1 MEEMRKSGRK
11 LSAAKNALAMQLMQG
26 QQKPAAE
33 QATDAL
39 RAAGVKPKDAN
50 ETSPARSQNQQI
62 AQAVTRAVIA
72 DPMGALRHYFAREKA
87 ANAYHERQRNHREE
101 KKGGTAAD
109 GT

>member
-1 MEEMRKSGRK
+1 MEEMRKAGRK
-11 LSAAKNALAMQLMQG
+11 LSAAKNALAMQLIQG

-50 ETSPARSQNQQI
+50 QTSPARSPNQQI
-62 AQAVTRAVIA
+62 ADAVTRAVIA
-72 DPMGALRHYFAREKA
+72 NPLGALRAYLIREKE
-87 ANAYHERQRNHREE
+87 ANAYHERQKKHREE
-101 KKGGTAAD
+101 KKGGASD